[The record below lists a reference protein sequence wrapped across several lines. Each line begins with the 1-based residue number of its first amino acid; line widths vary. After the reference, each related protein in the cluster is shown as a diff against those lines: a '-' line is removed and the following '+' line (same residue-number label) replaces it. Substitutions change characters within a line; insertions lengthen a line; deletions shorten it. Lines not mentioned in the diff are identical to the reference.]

1 MIRHGFTVRLDICG
15 RNLRT
20 PLAIVDCTIFLF
32 GVGGSGRIPV
42 EFTPR
47 ARLQQSA
54 DPAGSGVRG
63 GLAGPLGENGSR

>member
-32 GVGGSGRIPV
+32 GVGGSGRSPV
-42 EFTPR
+42 E
-47 ARLQQSA
+47 SA
-54 DPAGSGVRG
+54 GPAGSGVRG